1 MEYSIQAL
9 SRLSG
14 VTTRTLRWYDEIG
27 LLKPSRVAESGYR
40 YYGPAE
46 VDRLQDILYY
56 RALGVELAR
65 IKRCLDDPSFDRLAA
80 LRSHLTALEAER
92 ARLEGLIRSV
102 RQTIG
107 AEERKEIM
115 DDKQKFEAF
124 KQRVVDWHQ
133 ETYGAEARGRYGDAE
148 VEEAQTAVLNLT
160 PEQYQ
165 EWTRLG
171 GELQTA
177 LERAVA
183 SGASPEGEDGR
194 AAAALHRRWL
204 TLTGN
209 QYDPA
214 KHRGLAELYVSD
226 PRFTAY
232 YDRAVPGCS
241 RFLRDAGARR
251 PDPPVPRG
259 VLPSPHRHRC
269 PYPPARARPAAPA
282 QAGSVPGRREVER
295 GPCRP
300 TLAVRERL
308 ENQACPPSGC
318 LLSAL

>member
-133 ETYGAEARGRYGDAE
+133 IIPGVISDEQSALSDSFQDNLLAAPVYTRPAEYKGWQVPDVLLSGH
-148 VEEAQTAVLNLT
+148 EAKIK
-160 PEQYQ
+160 
-165 EWTRLG
+165 EW
-171 GELQTA
+171 ELQQS
-177 LERAVA
+177 LERTQ
-183 SGASPEGEDGR
+183 R
-194 AAAALHRRWL
+194 L
-204 TLTGN
+204 
-209 QYDPA
+209 
-214 KHRGLAELYVSD
+214 
-226 PRFTAY
+226 
-232 YDRAVPGCS
+232 
-241 RFLRDAGARR
+241 R
-251 PDPPVPRG
+251 PD
-259 VLPSPHRHRC
+259 
-269 PYPPARARPAAPA
+269 
-282 QAGSVPGRREVER
+282 
-295 GPCRP
+295 
-300 TLAVRERL
+300 
-308 ENQACPPSGC
+308 
-318 LLSAL
+318 LLK